1 MHHHFCEI
9 CQVSTLNM
17 NVFSQFIMPSKLT
30 VNLKHKVR
38 KLSHLTFKM
47 QEEIVNEFL
56 IFCTTDPLK
65 YSYYLIEL
73 GIVPNFEDS
82 DFRVEEEHDIQSPDL
97 LVKECAM
104 CTIYNG
110 N

>member
-1 MHHHFCEI
+1 
-9 CQVSTLNM
+9 
-17 NVFSQFIMPSKLT
+17 MPSKLT

-56 IFCTTDPLK
+56 IFCTTGPLK

-82 DFRVEEEHDIQSPDL
+82 DFRVEEEHDIQI
-97 LVKECAM
+97 CW
-104 CTIYNG
+104 
-110 N
+110 